1 LGAVLAGTRSWDPDF
16 LGLDRAAEC
25 FGEGSVRGGHG
36 DPVVLVRLDEIQ
48 GGRLAAA
55 AVASVGSA
63 VLEAVLPPYDGP
75 AVTVP
80 VTMSDDGLAERDGV
94 EAKTV
99 IVEQLAR
106 ALELIR
112 RHDPARILTRLGQQL
127 YRLSLRFRRL

>member
-1 LGAVLAGTRSWDPDF
+1 MSPGAGMPWAGGP
-16 LGLDRAAEC
+16 
-25 FGEGSVRGGHG
+25 GSG
-36 DPVVLVRLDEIQ
+36 P
-48 GGRLAAA
+48 AAA
-55 AVASVGSA
+55 RR
-63 VLEAVLPPYDGP
+63 PT
-75 AVTVP
+75 VTVP